1 MCLCALLLCLSPGFG
16 ADAGDDALPAPQAS
30 LMDSV
35 ARGVIMGGLP
45 WGWIAI
51 GGFTAVVVILL
62 DAELARRKIAFKLPV
77 LGFAVGFYLPMATGV
92 PIMVGAL
99 SGYMAEG
106 EVTNEASEGVLFA
119 GGLITGEAL
128 MGIALAIPIAAS
140 SNTDILNI
148 VDNPMWFNSILIMI
162 GLSYT
167 LYYVVKKSNEE
178 SAEREALLSARDH
191 DSDHDLPENSG
202 ARGSQVARSS
212 IMSGGSSSYGRGS
225 ECELSSPVK

>member
-1 MCLCALLLCLSPGFG
+1 
-16 ADAGDDALPAPQAS
+16 
-30 LMDSV
+30 MDSV

-51 GGFTAVVVILL
+51 GGFTAIIVILV
-62 DAELARRKIAFKLPV
+62 DRELAKRNIPFKLPV

-99 SGYMAEG
+99 SGYFAEG

-128 MGIALAIPIAAS
+128 MGITLAIPIAAS
-140 SNTDILNI
+140 SDTGILNI
-148 VDNPMWFNSILIMI
+148 VDDPLWYNSIFIMI

-167 LYYVVKKSNEE
+167 LYYVAMTPEE
-178 SAEREALLSARDH
+178 EVSWLAVVL
-191 DSDHDLPENSG
+191 
-202 ARGSQVARSS
+202 
-212 IMSGGSSSYGRGS
+212 
-225 ECELSSPVK
+225 

>member
-1 MCLCALLLCLSPGFG
+1 
-16 ADAGDDALPAPQAS
+16 
-30 LMDSV
+30 MDSV

-51 GGFTAVVVILL
+51 GGFTAIIVILV
-62 DAELARRKIAFKLPV
+62 DRELAKRNIPFKLPV

-99 SGYMAEG
+99 SGYFAEG

-128 MGIALAIPIAAS
+128 MGITLAIPIAAS
-140 SNTDILNI
+140 SDTGILNI
-148 VDNPMWFNSILIMI
+148 VDDPLWYNSIFIMI

-178 SAEREALLSARDH
+178 SAEREALLAGSD
-191 DSDHDLPENSG
+191 DSG
-202 ARGSQVARSS
+202 RGSVVARSS
-212 IMSGGSSSYGRGS
+212 IMSGGSGNYDRSS
-225 ECELSSPVK
+225 ECELSKPKS